1 MNVNVDI
8 FFFFLVIIIVL
19 NGKVFVGYLM
29 VVKDERIGVDFGFF
43 SIISGGKVMCGIT
56 VRIFL

>member
-1 MNVNVDI
+1 M
-8 FFFFLVIIIVL
+8 IIIVL
-19 NGKVFVGYLM
+19 NDKVFVGYLM
-29 VVKDERIGVDFGFF
+29 VVKDEGIGVDFGFF